1 VITATY
7 DRAANY
13 NATYDGTR
21 TESSRLSS
29 EIMERLVELHELRM
43 TSAADLCRRL
53 GTLADLSPTMF
64 LVTLRLGSGD
74 VSAVRQSFGE
84 MAAKTGRTR
93 QALHYEWTHEIERV
107 RIVFPALAQ
116 LMTDYR
122 QATDEADRKDQDQA
136 PWTTWSR
143 SKPSKMQAGP
153 AKLGPR
159 AALGGSPNAV
169 LCGLR
174 RFAAF

>member
-1 VITATY
+1 MITATY
-7 DRAANY
+7 DRAATFE
-13 NATYDGTR
+13 ATYDGAR
-21 TESSRLSS
+21 SDAGRLSA

-84 MAAKTGRTR
+84 MAKNRGMTR
-93 QALHYEWTHEIERV
+93 QFFHWEWQQEIEKV
-107 RIVFPALAQ
+107 RIVFPELAQ

-122 QATDEADRKDQDQA
+122 QATDEAERPDRETQ
-136 PWTTWSR
+136 P
-143 SKPSKMQAGP
+143 
-153 AKLGPR
+153 
-159 AALGGSPNAV
+159 
-169 LCGLR
+169 
-174 RFAAF
+174 

>member
-1 VITATY
+1 MITATY
-7 DRAANY
+7 DRASNV
-13 NATYDGTR
+13 ATSYDGAR
-21 TESSRLSS
+21 SDAARLSA
-29 EIMERLVELHELRM
+29 EIMERLVELHELKM

-93 QALHYEWTHEIERV
+93 QALHYEWAHEIERV
-107 RIVFPALAQ
+107 RLVFPALAQ

-122 QATDEADRKDQDQA
+122 QATDE
-136 PWTTWSR
+136 
-143 SKPSKMQAGP
+143 GE
-153 AKLGPR
+153 
-159 AALGGSPNAV
+159 
-169 LCGLR
+169 R
-174 RFAAF
+174 REPEAEA

>member
-1 VITATY
+1 MITATY
-7 DRAANY
+7 DRASTV
-13 NATYDGTR
+13 ATSYDGAR
-21 TESSRLSS
+21 SDAGRLSA

-93 QALHYEWTHEIERV
+93 QALHYEWAHEIERV
-107 RIVFPALAQ
+107 RLVFPALAQ

-122 QATDEADRKDQDQA
+122 QATDEGERTDREGEA
-136 PWTTWSR
+136 
-143 SKPSKMQAGP
+143 
-153 AKLGPR
+153 
-159 AALGGSPNAV
+159 
-169 LCGLR
+169 
-174 RFAAF
+174 